1 LSNCRY
7 PKSNCLKT
15 QSFHRPRDEVP
26 MLQART
32 LPPVPFPHS
41 ASPDDLQRVGPAP
54 NDYSQTFAAFSRQP
68 HRKASCSIGIQ
79 KLLNPVGCQRR
90 SNPSRGLSLSLLS
103 TGNAGPLISSK
114 SDTHSLSLAGPSS
127 YRPVSQDTPYSP
139 AQNCERTRGINPEA
153 PQPASQAGSVRL
165 GLSSH
170 HLWCP
175 LVSLSTI
182 TLPRHLVPRRHCRR
196 CHRALKPSKCLHQMQ
211 QRKVNIE

>member
-1 LSNCRY
+1 
-7 PKSNCLKT
+7 
-15 QSFHRPRDEVP
+15 

-32 LPPVPFPHS
+32 LPPVPFPNS

-54 NDYSQTFAAFSRQP
+54 NDHSQTFAASLRQP

-79 KLLNPVGCQRR
+79 RLLNPVGCERR
-90 SNPSRGLSLSLLS
+90 SNPSRGLSLPLLS
-103 TGNAGPLISSK
+103 TVNTGPLISSK
-114 SDTHSLSLAGPSS
+114 SDTHSLSLPGPSS
-127 YRPVSQDTPYSP
+127 YRRVSQDTPYSP

-153 PQPASQAGSVRL
+153 PQPASQGESPSTQYLLTAGSVRL

-182 TLPRHLVPRRHCRR
+182 PPTRHLVSRRHCRR
-196 CHRALKPSKCLHQMQ
+196 CHRALKPSKRLHQVQ